1 MLELGLRFKLIP
13 GIPVIATAVSPLEL
27 RKVLPPQTD
36 REEFYL
42 SMIEVMG
49 KHMAFSPAP
58 PSADDVQLDDEGDPI
73 TYADLVLE
81 VGRYKKI
88 ANDAYSERAT
98 IYRKLKLLNITQG
111 ATASVEARLQMLI
124 DGLNE
129 LADLK

>member
-13 GIPVIATAVSPLEL
+13 GIPVMATAVSPLEL

-42 SMIEVMG
+42 SLIEVLG
-49 KHMAFSPAP
+49 KMVQAGP
-58 PSADDVQLDDEGDPI
+58 PPGTDELDDEGEPI
-73 TYADLVLE
+73 SYADMVRDRD
-81 VGRYKKI
+81 RYKRI
-88 ANDAYSERAT
+88 ANDAYAERAS

-111 ATASVEARLQMLI
+111 ATASVETRLQMLI